1 MCVIPKFAERLLRSF
16 TASFTQPTARRF
28 VVLLFAGILTTG
40 RRTVSNVL
48 RTVASLAPGHASS
61 YHRVFSR
68 CRWRAWHLART
79 LAGAVIAQWCPTGV
93 IALVG
98 DDTVDR
104 HSGDHVYGKGCYRDA
119 VRSTHQVLAYCWGH
133 KWVVLAVLVHF
144 PFARRPWALPVLVAL
159 YRPHELDRRQGRRH
173 KTPSQIM
180 RQLLAVFCRWFPERK
195 LCFAGDGG
203 FGTHE
208 LARFAH
214 RHRRR
219 LTLVSRF
226 YPNASLFTAPPVR
239 RPGQNG
245 RPRVRGYPLPKPA
258 AVVKQSKRMKRLEV
272 AWYGGRTRQL
282 SVVTAAAHW
291 YCRRA
296 GVVPVRWLFV
306 RDHNGR
312 RRDEYF
318 FTTDPA
324 MTPQE
329 IVEAFTGRWCIETTF
344 QEMRSYLGLE
354 STRGR
359 SEKTILRLAPC
370 LFGLYTLVALWYA
383 ARPQS
388 RKAPPVIAWAGK
400 VDITFSDAITNIRRC
415 LWQHWVFASPNTTA
429 DFQKLRR
436 PFRHLILTSL
446 ALAA

>member
-1 MCVIPKFAERLLRSF
+1 MGVIPKFAERLLKGF
-16 TASFTQPTARRF
+16 TTTFTRPTAHRF
-28 VVLLFAGILTTG
+28 AVLLFAGILTTG
-40 RRTVSNVL
+40 QRTVANVL
-48 RTVASLAPGHASS
+48 RTVATLAPGHASS

-68 CRWRAWHLART
+68 CRWRGWRLART
-79 LAGAVIAQWCPTGV
+79 LAGLVIDQWFPTGV

-104 HSGDHVYGKGCYRDA
+104 HSGDHVYGKACYRDA
-119 VRSTHQVLAYCWGH
+119 VRSTHATLAYCWGH

-159 YRPHELDRRQGRRH
+159 YRSPEFNRQQGRRH
-173 KTPSQIM
+173 KTPAQIM
-180 RQLLAVFCRWFPERK
+180 QQLLAVFFRWFPERK
-195 LCFAGDGG
+195 LCFVGDGG

-219 LTLVSRF
+219 LTLISRF
-226 YPNASLFTAPPVR
+226 YSNASVFTASPVR
-239 RPGQNG
+239 RAGQNG
-245 RPRVRGYPLPKPA
+245 RPRVRGRQLPKPA
-258 AVVKQSKRMKRLEV
+258 EVVNRSKRMKQLAV
-272 AWYGGRTRQL
+272 SWYGGRTRQL

-324 MTPQE
+324 MTPKE
-329 IVEAFTGRWCIETTF
+329 IIEAFTGRWCIETTF
-344 QEMRSYLGLE
+344 QQMRSYLGLE
-354 STRGR
+354 TTRGR
-359 SEKTILRLAPC
+359 SENTVLRLAPC

-383 ARPQS
+383 TLPQS
-388 RKAPPVIAWAGK
+388 HQAQPAIAWAGK
-400 VDITFSDAITNIRRC
+400 VDITFSDAITNVRRW
-415 LWQHWVFASPNTTA
+415 LWLNWVFATPSTAA

-436 PFRHLILTSL
+436 PFRALILSSL